1 MDDSGFSSPTKCA
14 SEVSD
19 DNVMFHLK
27 LGNSNH
33 RMVSAGQQDMLAYW
47 LTQTYPKKN
56 IQNFLVW
63 AKIRGPNSELKSVN
77 PCFLPCG
84 FIEPGTDV
92 ELEEMREAAQNLP
105 KLLDSKTVRKLQTGM
120 QNTSVFFI
128 SISNR
133 EKMQRITNVHYKN
146 LRYRDMCVVANP
158 AQTYMDA
165 IKSDGRFTN
174 VDRFTLKRKLPGAEG
189 CTIDMDLKPGDFK
202 EEMTFIVKV
211 RKVVQSSQRSSIT
224 PAGGDPSASSSTC
237 QTETEKQTVTKSPQ
251 TKKSYNK
258 LVEKLWRDNSVYLFS
273 KDTRDL
279 TNEEILEEMLNCL
292 KARGWCTLV
301 GPKNREPKKYERS
314 LHELAK
320 HEFANENVVSRPVRV
335 TKKLMELYNS
345 VALLKC
351 DSVVATCSLM
361 RDNIILTN
369 WHVVDKILKARNSS
383 THYNHRDV
391 YVRFDFEDADV
402 PEYRRYKLKDL
413 SCPDN
418 IICEGFDYAF
428 LYLEEHVLGV
438 LPLADFVR

>member
-1 MDDSGFSSPTKCA
+1 
-14 SEVSD
+14 
-19 DNVMFHLK
+19 MFYLK
-27 LGNSNH
+27 LGNSDH

-56 IQNFLVW
+56 IQNFLVC
-63 AKIRGPNSELKSVN
+63 AKIRGPNSEPKSVN

-92 ELEEMREAAQNLP
+92 ELEEMREAGQNLP
-105 KLLDSKTVRKLQTGM
+105 KLLDSKTFPKLQTGM

-133 EKMQRITNVHYKN
+133 EKMERITNVHYKN
-146 LRYRDMCVVANP
+146 LRCRDMCVVANP
-158 AQTYMDA
+158 GQSLRDA
-165 IKSDGRFTN
+165 ITSDGRFTN
-174 VDRFTLKRKLPGAEG
+174 VDRFTLEQKVPGAKG
-189 CTIDMDLKPGDFK
+189 SAIDMDLKPGDFK

-211 RKVVQSSQRSSIT
+211 RRVVQSSQRSST
-224 PAGGDPSASSSTC
+224 TAVGSDPASSSTC

-251 TKKSYNK
+251 TKKSYSK
-258 LVEKLWRDNSVYLFS
+258 LVEKLWKDNSVYLFS
-273 KDTRDL
+273 KDTRNL
-279 TNEEILEEMLNCL
+279 TSEEILEEMLNCL

-301 GPKNREPKKYERS
+301 GPKNREPKKYETS
-314 LHELAK
+314 LQELVK

-351 DSVVATCSLM
+351 DSVQATCFLVS
-361 RDNIILTN
+361 DNIIATN

-383 THYNHRDV
+383 THYHHRDV

-402 PEYRRYKLKDL
+402 PENLLYKLKDL
-413 SCPDN
+413 SYPDN
-418 IICEGFDYAF
+418 MICEQLDYAF
-428 LYLEEHVLGV
+428 LHLEECVVGV
-438 LPLADFVR
+438 QPLAKYVR

>member
-1 MDDSGFSSPTKCA
+1 
-14 SEVSD
+14 
-19 DNVMFHLK
+19 
-27 LGNSNH
+27 
-33 RMVSAGQQDMLAYW
+33 MVSAGQQDMLAYC
-47 LTQTYPKKN
+47 LTQTYSKKN
-56 IQNFLVW
+56 IENFLVW
-63 AKIRGPNSELKSVN
+63 AKIRGPNSEPKSVN
-77 PCFLPCG
+77 PCYLPCG
-84 FIEPGTDV
+84 FIEPSTDV
-92 ELEEMREAAQNLP
+92 ELEEMREAGQNLS
-105 KLLDSKTVRKLQTGM
+105 KLLESKTVPKLQTGM

-133 EKMQRITNVHYKN
+133 EKMERITKVHYKN
-146 LRYRDMCVVANP
+146 LRYRDMCVVAYP
-158 AQTYMDA
+158 GQSYRDA
-165 IKSDGRFTN
+165 ITSDGRFTN
-174 VDRFTLKRKLPGAEG
+174 VDRFTLERKVPGAKG
-189 CTIDMDLKPGDFK
+189 SAMDMDLKPGDFK

-211 RKVVQSSQRSSIT
+211 RRVVQSSQRSST
-224 PAGGDPSASSSTC
+224 TAVGSGPASTSTC

-251 TKKSYNK
+251 TKKSYNT

-273 KDTRDL
+273 KDTGDL
-279 TNEEILEEMLNCL
+279 TNEEIREEMLNCL

-301 GPKNREPKKYERS
+301 GPTNREPKKYETS
-314 LHELAK
+314 LQELAK

-383 THYNHRDV
+383 THYHHRDV
-391 YVRFDFEDADV
+391 YVLFDLEDADF
-402 PEYRRYKLKDL
+402 PEYRQYKLKDL